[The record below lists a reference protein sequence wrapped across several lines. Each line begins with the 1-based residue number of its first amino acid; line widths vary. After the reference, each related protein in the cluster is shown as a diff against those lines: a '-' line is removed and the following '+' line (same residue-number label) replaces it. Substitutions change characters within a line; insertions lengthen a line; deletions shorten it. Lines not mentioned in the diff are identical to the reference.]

1 MNSNE
6 ENKPDE
12 KHDDDVVLKAFLQ
25 LLEKD
30 IKDNPQNLKRITEE
44 DFARWRNLTDGIEV
58 PDINSPLHDEDE
70 D

>member
-1 MNSNE
+1 MNSNK

-12 KHDDDVVLKAFLQ
+12 KHDDDAVLKAFLQ

-30 IKDNPQNLKRITEE
+30 IKDNPQNLKRITED
-44 DFARWRNLTDGIEV
+44 DFARWRKLTDGIEV
-58 PDINSPLHDEDE
+58 PDINSPLLDEDE

>member
-6 ENKPDE
+6 EKKTDE
-12 KHDDDVVLKAFLQ
+12 NHDDDVVLKAFLQ

-30 IKDNPQNLKRITEE
+30 IKDNPQNLKRITEG
-44 DFARWRNLTDGIEV
+44 DFDRWRKLTEGIEV
-58 PDINSPLHDEDE
+58 PDINSPLLDEDE